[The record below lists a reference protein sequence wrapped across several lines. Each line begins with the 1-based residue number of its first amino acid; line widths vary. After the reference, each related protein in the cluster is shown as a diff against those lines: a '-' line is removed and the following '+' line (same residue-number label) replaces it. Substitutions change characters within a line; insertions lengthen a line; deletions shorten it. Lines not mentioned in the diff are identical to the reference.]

1 MLNMKKIR
9 FLQFEKHQLF
19 LNPLDWGTLVL
30 RVIPSFYMFNY
41 HGFKKISGTGSW
53 EWLGEAALSLIG
65 IEIGFMFFG
74 FLAAFSEGVLSW
86 FVIFGI
92 FTRPSSIFLMI
103 TMFFA
108 SVFHL
113 AKGDTAELAIIY
125 FTIYLVLFI
134 LGPGQ
139 YSIDKKYLN

>member
-92 FTRPSSIFLMI
+92 FTRLSSVFLMI

-113 AKGDTAELAIIY
+113 AKGDTAEIGRASCRER
-125 FTIYLVLFI
+125 V
-134 LGPGQ
+134 
-139 YSIDKKYLN
+139 

>member
-1 MLNMKKIR
+1 
-9 FLQFEKHQLF
+9 
-19 LNPLDWGTLVL
+19 
-30 RVIPSFYMFNY
+30 
-41 HGFKKISGTGSW
+41 
-53 EWLGEAALSLIG
+53 
-65 IEIGFMFFG
+65 MFFG

-92 FTRPSSIFLMI
+92 LTRFSSIFLMI

-113 AKGDTAELAIIY
+113 VKGDTAELAIIY